1 MKKAKL
7 LMLWMV
13 LLNKR
18 ILKQPLF
25 LLLIA
30 LVPLLVFGVG
40 RLSLESSSLITAAVA
55 PRNRNPEDEAS
66 SRLIETLVD
75 GSSSAVR
82 YISCADEEALKE
94 AVSSGQAR
102 IGFLLPEDVN
112 ALFEAYGS
120 QKTKN
125 LSEGALALLGS
136 LLGPE
141 SASEEMQQ
149 HAIVSYAATN
159 DVISKITREQL
170 YGKLYP
176 SLEKA
181 VLKTWL
187 KIHPEVGTMSNAM
200 RDQFVE
206 ETLSSYEQDYDYFI
220 LEYLDGS
227 RVKDDEID
235 RFIASP
241 MRGLLAVLLMLT
253 GLAAILYLTQDCRLE
268 RFVWIPAHIQPPFR
282 FLYLLIPLTDV
293 ALALLAALCVGG
305 SFTNLSTEI
314 PALILFVLQVAGFSN
329 LLRVLLRRQDFM
341 ASSIPILVCA
351 CLFLTPVFVD
361 LRILEPVQMLLP
373 PYLYL
378 KAIHANHPLWYMAV
392 YAAVFGVSSIL
403 LDRIFPLQ
411 NSN

>member
-1 MKKAKL
+1 MKKARQV
-7 LMLWMV
+7 MLWMV

-25 LLLIA
+25 LVLIA
-30 LVPLLVFGVG
+30 MVPLLVFGVG
-40 RLSLESSSLITAAVA
+40 RLSLESSSLVTAAVA
-55 PRNRNPEDEAS
+55 PHSADQEDELS
-66 SRLIETLVD
+66 DQLIRTLVE

-82 YISCADEEALKE
+82 YISCTDEEQLKE

-102 IGFLLPEDVN
+102 IGFVLPEDVD

-136 LLGPE
+136 LLGGE
-141 SASEEMQQ
+141 TASEEMDAN
-149 HAIVSYAATN
+149 AIVSYAATN
-159 DVISKITREQL
+159 DIVSKITREQL
-170 YGKLYP
+170 FGKLYP

-187 KIHPEVGTMSNAM
+187 KIHPEVGTMSDEE

-206 ETLSSYEQDYDYFI
+206 ETLSSYELDYDYFS

-227 RVKDDEID
+227 KVEDDEID

-253 GLAAILYLTQDCRLE
+253 GLAAILYLTEDCRLE
-268 RFVWIPAHIQPPFR
+268 RFVWIPAHLHPPFHY
-282 FLYLLIPLTDV
+282 LYLLIPLADV
-293 ALALLAALCVGG
+293 AVALLIALWVGG
-305 SFTNLSTEI
+305 IFTRPSMEI
-314 PALILFVLQVAGFSN
+314 PALILFLLQIAGFSN
-329 LLRVLLRRQDFM
+329 LLRVLLLRKEFM
-341 ASSIPILVCA
+341 ASSIPILICA

-378 KAIHANHPLWYMAV
+378 KAIHGSLPLWYMAV

-403 LDRIFPLQ
+403 LDRT
-411 NSN
+411 

>member
-1 MKKAKL
+1 MKKAKH
-7 LMLWMV
+7 LMLWMA

-55 PRNRNPEDEAS
+55 PKSQDPEDEAS
-66 SRLIETLVD
+66 SRLIETLVN

-141 SASEEMQQ
+141 SASREMQE

-227 RVKDDEID
+227 KVEDDEID

-241 MRGLLAVLLMLT
+241 MRGLLAVLLTLT

-268 RFVWIPAHIQPPFR
+268 RFVWIPAHIQPPFH

-293 ALALLAALCVGG
+293 ALALLAALCVSG
-305 SFTNLSTEI
+305 SFTRPSTEV
-314 PALILFVLQVAGFSN
+314 PALILFILQVAGFSN

-378 KAIHANHPLWYMAV
+378 KAIHGNLPLWYMAV
-392 YAAVFGVSSIL
+392 YAAVFGIFSIL
-403 LDRIFPLQ
+403 LDRVWPLQ